1 MLFKYQLRNEK
12 GKIRK
17 GKIEARDLE
26 AARNKLA
33 LEEEML
39 LSLKPIQK
47 NKKGHFLVFGRI
59 GLLDKVMISNGKS
72 NDLVIGHYFF

>member
-12 GKIRK
+12 GKIIK
-17 GKIEARDLE
+17 GKIEAQDSA

-39 LSLKPIQK
+39 LSLKPVQK
-47 NKKGHFLVFGRI
+47 KKKGHFFLGTVN
-59 GLLDKVMISNGKS
+59 DKLTLKV
-72 NDLVIGHYFF
+72 